1 MLGLPATWTTPF
13 PLSVYALITT
23 LLWTQNTLPYTDI
36 HTATTH
42 PHPYNSFA
50 NDEVRMYLLDQTRNL
65 ATGHTYMEVDDDL
78 SSTAMFVNAKEG
90 VSFEG
95 NNVLVQVDVSTAP
108 GVTDNATAVAS
119 LFVLLEYPTMHRVK
133 RTAIFNFHNG
143 EGDGLNGAHACAV
156 SSHPTCLTNS
166 YKFLNFEGP
175 VQAGTFPILPSGSA
189 RYVPYPTCAHTPY
202 SSNILNFSMNRTQF
216 TYQFSSGRF
225 PTIDDY

>member
-1 MLGLPATWTTPF
+1 MDPKHPTYPRNPSSASSTNLNF
-13 PLSVYALITT
+13 
-23 LLWTQNTLPYTDI
+23 TQAYTDI

-95 NNVLVQVDVSTAP
+95 NNVLVQVDGTEPDKGGVLFFAHFDSVSTAP

-166 YKFLNFEGP
+166 YKFLNFEG
-175 VQAGTFPILPSGSA
+175 AGAGRHISHPPKWQ
-189 RYVPYPTCAHTPY
+189 CALRAISNMRSHT
-202 SSNILNFSMNRTQF
+202 IFF
-216 TYQFSSGRF
+216 
-225 PTIDDY
+225 